1 MNDTQEP
8 QSIFYLTQYFPPE
21 TGAAATRVQELTDR
35 WSDAGHDVTVITSAP
50 DYPEGE
56 LFDGYTNEWLAI
68 EQRDGVRVVMT
79 KTLPTSSAQTVRRML
94 KFVWFMFAAAAACL
108 WLDEDPDVVIAT
120 SPQPLLGVSAILTG
134 WVRSVPV
141 VFEIR
146 DLWPE
151 SIESVGDFDSRFA
164 VWLLDRL
171 VSWIYAHVDRIV
183 IVSQA
188 FEQPLVDAGVDPGR
202 LWYQPNGVD
211 LGFFEDPGD
220 GTDLNDTVRSAF
232 EDRFVVSYVGT
243 VGRAHGLEVVL
254 DAADRLRDLPVDFVV
269 VGYGSELERLEG
281 AAASRGLDSVTF
293 VGRRPKR
300 EVPTLLHLSD
310 VSLVHLRDE
319 ELFRTVIPSK
329 MFESMAAGLPIVLG
343 VEGEAARILDRAD
356 AGLTIE
362 PENPAALADAVRQ
375 LYEQGDLREELGHNG
390 RAFVGRE
397 FAWDAIAG
405 DYLASIETITSGNGQ
420 S

>member
-8 QSIFYLTQYFPPE
+8 RSIFYLTQYFPPE
-21 TGAAATRVQELTDR
+21 TGAAATRVQELTER
-35 WSDAGHDVTVITSAP
+35 WGDAGHDVTVVTSAP

-56 LFDGYTNEWLAI
+56 LFDGYNNDWLAV
-68 EQRDGVRVVMT
+68 EQRNGVRVVMT
-79 KTLPTSSAQTVRRML
+79 KTLPTSNTRTVRRML
-94 KFVWFMFAAAAACL
+94 KFVWFMFAATAACL
-108 WLDEDPDVVIAT
+108 WLDEDPDMVIAT
-120 SPQPLLGVSAILTG
+120 SPQPLLGVSAIITG
-134 WVRSVPV
+134 WLRSSST

-151 SIESVGDFDSRFA
+151 SIEEVGDFDNRLA

-188 FEQPLVDAGVDPGR
+188 FERPLLNAGVGR
-202 LWYQPNGVD
+202 EDLWYHPNGVD
-211 LGFFEDPGD
+211 LEFFDDHGD
-220 GTDLNDTVRSAF
+220 GSEIDETVQAVF
-232 EDRFVVSYVGT
+232 DDRFVVSYVGT
-243 VGRAHGLEVVL
+243 VGRSHGLEVVL
-254 DAADRLRDLPVDFVV
+254 DAADRLRDLPIDFVV
-269 VGYGSELERLEG
+269 VGYGSELERLEQ

-293 VGRRPKR
+293 VGRRPKH

-329 MFESMAAGLPIVLG
+329 MFESMAARLPIVLG
-343 VEGEAARILDRAD
+343 VEGEAARILDQAN
-356 AGLTIE
+356 AGVQVK
-362 PENPAALADAVRQ
+362 PENPVALADAVRQ
-375 LYEQGDLREELGHNG
+375 LYEQADLRERFGSNG
-390 RAFVGRE
+390 RQFVGRE
-397 FAWDAIAG
+397 FAWDTIAA
-405 DYLASIETITSGNGQ
+405 DYLTNIETITSDNGQ